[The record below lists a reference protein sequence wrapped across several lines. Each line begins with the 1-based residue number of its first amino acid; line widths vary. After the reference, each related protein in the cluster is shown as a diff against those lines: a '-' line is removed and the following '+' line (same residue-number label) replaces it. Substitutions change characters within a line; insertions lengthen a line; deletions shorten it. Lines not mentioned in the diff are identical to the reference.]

1 MRTLTKRQAAS
12 NLTFDQEVVTD
23 FSGLDSLPGFVLV
36 IFERRDLGGAV
47 FSRLVNSGER
57 FRSRFSIARRDLW
70 KKYFA
75 VAVNDSVLS
84 YAFTRSI
91 TLDDGSAEFALTF
104 QLTFRVVDP
113 RKVAETRQYD
123 PLRKLC
129 DEIGRVIVR
138 NCARRKAEM
147 FRERFREL
155 ERIVIDGESARLR
168 DYASA
173 LGLKII
179 SIDLD
184 RPLPEPRRGVI
195 KTREAAEGDIPN
207 YETQQSLSR
216 TKETVFQASQPE
228 NSEGAQ
234 AFDDNQPSI
243 ELDGQIES
251 EPRENTGRHREQT
264 SELSEIG
271 QAMKNGGDA
280 PPAAIDFREGDEIAA
295 ALTQDF
301 GNGERSFPDV
311 SSSNQG
317 IESAAQWKGWTDGA
331 AVLID
336 LLNQARADAS
346 TVTSLQTALEEIGLR
361 VFSLHDPGDPEV
373 SKCSAEINANS
384 HD

>member
-1 MRTLTKRQAAS
+1 MRTLTKRQAVT

-23 FSGLDSLPGFVLV
+23 FSGLDSLPGFVLA

-57 FRSRFSIARRDLW
+57 FRSRFSLSRRDLW

-75 VAVNDSVLS
+75 IAVNDSVLS

-91 TLDDGSAEFALTF
+91 TLDDGSAEFALRF

-129 DEIGRVIVR
+129 DEIGRVIAR

-184 RPLPEPRRGVI
+184 RPLPEPRRGVT
-195 KTREAAEGDIPN
+195 KAREPAEGDIAN
-207 YETQQSLSR
+207 YETQESLSR
-216 TKETVFQASQPE
+216 TKETEFQSSQPE
-228 NSEGAQ
+228 TSEGAQ
-234 AFDDNQPSI
+234 AFDDDPPSK
-243 ELDGQIES
+243 ELDGQIEWQ
-251 EPRENTGRHREQT
+251 PRANTGRHGEQN

-271 QAMKNGGDA
+271 QAMKNGDVP
-280 PPAAIDFREGDEIAA
+280 PPATDFREGDEIAA
-295 ALTQDF
+295 TLTQDF
-301 GNGERSFPDV
+301 GNGERSLPDL
-311 SSSNQG
+311 SLSNQE
-317 IESAAQWKGWTDGA
+317 IEAASQRKDWTDGSA
-331 AVLID
+331 ILID
-336 LLNQARADAS
+336 LLNQARADVS
-346 TVTSLQTALEEIGLR
+346 TVTLLRTALEEIGLR
-361 VFSLHDPGDPEV
+361 VFPRTTQV
-373 SKCSAEINANS
+373 TQRFQNAPQK
-384 HD
+384 

>member
-1 MRTLTKRQAAS
+1 MRTLTKRQAVT

-47 FSRLVNSGER
+47 FSRQVNSGER
-57 FRSRFSIARRDLW
+57 FRSRFSLSRRDLW

-75 VAVNDSVLS
+75 IAVNDSVLS

-113 RKVAETRQYD
+113 RKVAETRQHD

-129 DEIGRVIVR
+129 DEIGRVIAR

-155 ERIVIDGESARLR
+155 ERIVIDAESARLR

-195 KTREAAEGDIPN
+195 KAREAAEGDIAN

-216 TKETVFQASQPE
+216 TKETEFQASEPE

-234 AFDDNQPSI
+234 AFDDNPPSI

-271 QAMKNGGDA
+271 QAMKNGGDVP
-280 PPAAIDFREGDEIAA
+280 PPATDFREGDEIAA
-295 ALTQDF
+295 TLTQNF
-301 GNGERSFPDV
+301 GNGERSFPDL
-311 SSSNQG
+311 SLSNQE
-317 IESAAQWKGWTDGA
+317 IEAAAQRKDWTDGS

-346 TVTSLQTALEEIGLR
+346 TVTSLRTALEEIGLR
-361 VFSLHDPGDPEV
+361 VFP
-373 SKCSAEINANS
+373 CR
-384 HD
+384 